1 MKISAAIKKWYRG
14 KPTPPLKLFIGL
26 DPLTRKQVEVEQ
38 KDKYVQP
45 PIAKLIVFALK
56 LTRVI
61 ISFYR
66 REWRCIIPIII
77 ALASLFIALLAL
89 FTNDRFIKLIT
100 R

>member
-1 MKISAAIKKWYRG
+1 MKISATIKKWYRG
-14 KPTPPLKLFIGL
+14 KPAPPLKLFIGL

-45 PIAKLIVFALK
+45 PLAKLIAFILE
-56 LTRVI
+56 LGRVI

-66 REWRCIIPIII
+66 REWRWIIPIII
-77 ALASLFIALLAL
+77 ALATLFVALLAL
-89 FTNDRFIKLIT
+89 FTNGRFIKLIT